1 VTFIVRVIKVIRK
14 TKVRVLGFMKL
25 RDVLP
30 WIASATITL
39 LLIIYIVLRFFLGAL
54 LVTKPTEIPP
64 PLIDNATYTV
74 SIVDGV
80 VYLPLPRKLTNV
92 SVDEVLLWRRSIR
105 EYAEE
110 PITVIQLSMVLWA
123 TYGVNEV
130 RWGFRTTPS
139 AGATYPLEVYVVV
152 GERGVAINSTHFL
165 AAGVYK
171 YDSFTHSLRV
181 VKLGDVR
188 KELQEAALGQ
198 EWVGKAPVNIVIAA
212 VFERTT
218 RIYGER
224 GRVRYVP
231 IDVGHLGQNIYL
243 MATALGLGTVAVGA
257 FIDEKVAEIVVEDRG
272 EVPVYIMPIGKPTE
286 VLKVGFEDIEDYV
299 MRHRRGVA

>member
-92 SVDEVLLWRRSIR
+92 SVDEALLWRRSIR

-231 IDVGHLGQNIYL
+231 MEVGHAGQNIYL
-243 MATALGLGTVAVGA
+243 MAAALGLGTVAVGA
-257 FIDEKVAEIVVEDRG
+257 FYDDWVARVIGLQPNEE
-272 EVPVYIMPIGKPTE
+272 PLYIMPVGVPQKPYRAS
-286 VLKVGFEDIEDYV
+286 FEDINKFIES
-299 MRHRRGVA
+299 RRG